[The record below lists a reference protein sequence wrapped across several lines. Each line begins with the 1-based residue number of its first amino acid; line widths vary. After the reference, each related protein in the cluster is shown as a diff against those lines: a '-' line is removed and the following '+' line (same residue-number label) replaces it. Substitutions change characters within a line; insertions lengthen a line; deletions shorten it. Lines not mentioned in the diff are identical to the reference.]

1 MNSIS
6 PQMILLIIALY
17 FLMLIVVS
25 FLTAKKGDNEDFFL
39 AGRKSPW
46 FLVAFGMIGAS
57 LSGVTFI
64 SIPGVVGKSGVN
76 ENFSYMQLVFG
87 YMLGYFVIANV
98 LMPVYYRLKLTSI
111 YEYMNERFGFY
122 SYKTSAFYFLISKII
137 GSAFRLFLVAIVL
150 QNFLTGPMGISFPV
164 TLAVTILLIWVYTF
178 RGGIKTIVITDTIQT
193 TALISAVILTIIFIG
208 KEMGMGIG
216 ELIDTLQESEYSK
229 IFYFEDG
236 WSNPNNFYKQF
247 FSGALIAI
255 VMTGMDQDM
264 MQKNLSIK
272 TIGEAKKNMYTFSVI
287 LVFVNLLFLSLG
299 ALLYIFAKSKGMEI
313 PESSDLLY
321 PTIALQYLP
330 PVVGIVFIVGIIAA
344 AYSSA
349 DSALTGLTTS
359 FCVDFLGCNKSD
371 KSESV
376 KKKQRIIVHIGFSI
390 ILFLVIIVF
399 KALNNDA
406 VINGLFKAAG
416 YTYGPILGLFTF
428 GLSNTRKIRD
438 NWVILI
444 ALLAPIISITLP
456 LVLTCKP
463 MFVLSSAPEPYNDF
477 KPSALAGLSTF
488 SQLLSVMQLGFL
500 YWH

>member
-6 PQMILLIIALY
+6 PQLILIIIGLY
-17 FLMLIVVS
+17 FLMLITVAY
-25 FLTAKKGDNEDFFL
+25 FTGKKGDNNNFFL
-39 AGRKSPW
+39 GGRKSPW

-87 YMLGYFVIANV
+87 YLLGYIVIANV
-98 LMPVYYRLKLTSI
+98 LMPLYYRLNLTSI
-111 YEYMNERFGFY
+111 YEYMRNRFGLV
-122 SYKTSAFYFLISKII
+122 SYKTSAFFFLISKII

-150 QNFLTGPMGISFPV
+150 QNFLMGPMGISFPV
-164 TLAVTILLIWVYTF
+164 TLAATIVLIWVYTF

-193 TALISAVILTIIFIG
+193 TALIAAVILTIIYIG
-208 KEMGMGIG
+208 KEMNMGIG
-216 ELIDTLQESEYSK
+216 DLVETLKNSKYSK
-229 IFYFEDG
+229 IFYFENG
-236 WSNPNNFYKQF
+236 WSNPNYFFKQF

-264 MQKNLSIK
+264 MQKNLSCK
-272 TIGEAKKNMYTFSVI
+272 TIGEAKKNMYSFSII

-299 ALLYIFAKSKGMEI
+299 ALLYIFAESKGMTI
-313 PESSDLLY
+313 PDKSDLLY

-330 PVVGIVFIVGIIAA
+330 PAVGIVFIVGIIAA

-359 FCVDFLGCNKSD
+359 FCIDFLDCNSNK
-371 KSESV
+371 KTESA
-376 KKKQRIIVHIGFSI
+376 KKKQRMIVHIGFSV
-390 ILFLVIIVF
+390 ILFLVIIIF
-399 KALNNDA
+399 NILNNDA

-428 GLSNTRKIRD
+428 GLTTKLKVRD
-438 NWVILI
+438 NWVIVV
-444 ALLAPIISITLP
+444 ALLAP
-456 LVLTCKP
+456 
-463 MFVLSSAPEPYNDF
+463 
-477 KPSALAGLSTF
+477 
-488 SQLLSVMQLGFL
+488 LLSFLIDHYSEVWFNGFTFGFFILALNGLLTYLGL
-500 YWH
+500 WLVSYKR

>member
-6 PQMILLIIALY
+6 PQIILLIIGLY
-17 FLMLIVVS
+17 FLMLITVAY
-25 FLTAKKGDNEDFFL
+25 FTGKKSSNESFFL

-64 SIPGVVGKSGVN
+64 SIPGVVGKEGVN
-76 ENFSYMQLVFG
+76 ENFAYMQLVFG
-87 YMLGYFVIANV
+87 YLLGYIVIANV
-98 LMPVYYRLKLTSI
+98 LLPLYYRLNLTSI
-111 YEYMNERFGFY
+111 YEYMLKRFGFY
-122 SYKTSAFYFLISKII
+122 SYKTSAFYFLVSKII

-150 QNFLTGPMGISFPV
+150 QKFLMEPMGISFPV
-164 TLAVTILLIWVYTF
+164 TLAATILLIWVYTF

-208 KEMGMGIG
+208 KEMGMGIFDMV
-216 ELIDTLQESEYSK
+216 ETLKDSKYTK
-229 IFYFEDG
+229 IFYFENG
-236 WSNPNNFYKQF
+236 WDNPNYFFKQF

-264 MQKNLSIK
+264 MQKNLSCK
-272 TIGEAKKNMYTFSVI
+272 TIGEAKKNMYSFSII

-299 ALLYIFAKSKGMEI
+299 ALLYIFAENKGITLPSK
-313 PESSDLLY
+313 SDLLY

-330 PVVGIVFIVGIIAA
+330 PAVGIVFIVGIIAA

-359 FCVDFLGCNKSD
+359 FCIDFLDCNKSD
-371 KSESV
+371 KTEKV
-376 KKKQRIIVHIGFSI
+376 KKKQRMIVHIGFSI
-390 ILFLVIIVF
+390 VLFFVIIVF
-399 KALNNDA
+399 NILNNDA

-428 GLSNTRKIRD
+428 GLTNNRSVKD
-438 NWVILI
+438 KWVIVI
-444 ALLAPIISITLP
+444 ALLAPILSYVIDVNSKEWFNGFTFGFFILALNGLLTYLGLLLISNKKI
-456 LVLTCKP
+456 K
-463 MFVLSSAPEPYNDF
+463 
-477 KPSALAGLSTF
+477 
-488 SQLLSVMQLGFL
+488 
-500 YWH
+500 